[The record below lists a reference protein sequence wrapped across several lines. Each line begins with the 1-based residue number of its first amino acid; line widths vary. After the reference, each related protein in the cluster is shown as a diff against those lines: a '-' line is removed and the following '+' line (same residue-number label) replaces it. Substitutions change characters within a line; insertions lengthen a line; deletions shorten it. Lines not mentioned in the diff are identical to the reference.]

1 MGRGKQPYVSVCLC
15 VCLCNEIKKKR
26 RMRTELNQGG
36 TESLD
41 GRGKRLTE
49 GSKQVSVTDAINAQG
64 RLQGIRKPTTVCVC
78 VLR

>member
-1 MGRGKQPYVSVCLC
+1 
-15 VCLCNEIKKKR
+15 
-26 RMRTELNQGG
+26 MRTELNQGG

-49 GSKQVSVTDAINAQG
+49 GSKQVLVTDAINAQG
-64 RLQGIRKPTTVCVC
+64 RLQGIRKPMTVCVC